1 MKLQKSSKKFFDP
14 TRKGT
19 LTVPFHTIPPSES
32 FGWWVYRQPQTR
44 RPISGGGSCLS
55 GYINKLGHAVEG
67 VGAEQAELLL
77 LFQRAEQRDAAPQQG
92 GYDGDLVAV
101 NEAGRR
107 QGLGQGGPAAQPD
120 VPARPGLQLPHQG
133 AGVGIGKGD
142 PLL

>member
-1 MKLQKSSKKFFDP
+1 LRHPVKSDPPPDFGRRVSVSKKFFDTLQNFLKLQKSFKKLLDP

-32 FGWWVYRQPQTR
+32 FDWWVYRQPQTR

-67 VGAEQAELLL
+67 AGAEQAELLFL
-77 LFQRAEQRDAAPQQG
+77 YQRAEQRDAAPQQG

-101 NEAGRR
+101 NE
-107 QGLGQGGPAAQPD
+107 
-120 VPARPGLQLPHQG
+120 
-133 AGVGIGKGD
+133 
-142 PLL
+142 